1 MRAVIQRVSE
11 AKVEIDGKINGE
23 IGKGFLVLIAVHN
36 DDEISDIDYMVNKIS
51 KLRVFEDDEGKM
63 NLSLT
68 DIGGELLIVSQF
80 TLYGDSRKGNRP
92 SFIHSAKPPKSVE
105 YYEEFLKKM
114 RETVDVDGCLAKG
127 DFGPINAWNRE
138 RIWQYGGLYAPG
150 ALLEKALG
158 APFDPTVYTDYLEK
172 KYAELYGL

>member
-105 YYEEFLKKM
+105 YYDRSASYVYYFHSAIGEFCAEE
-114 RETVDVDGCLAKG
+114 G
-127 DFGPINAWNRE
+127 
-138 RIWQYGGLYAPG
+138 YYYADSGEPQ
-150 ALLEKALG
+150 A
-158 APFDPTVYTDYLEK
+158 
-172 KYAELYGL
+172 

>member
-114 RETVDVDGCLAKG
+114 RETGLKVETGEFGADMKVSLINDGPVTIQLDSSKM
-127 DFGPINAWNRE
+127 
-138 RIWQYGGLYAPG
+138 Y
-150 ALLEKALG
+150 
-158 APFDPTVYTDYLEK
+158 
-172 KYAELYGL
+172 